1 MGRWRYLEQGW
12 SNRSFSHLLITCF
25 CWCLDSTV
33 RLFPGCRG
41 VALALFLVGCCIP
54 DSDDKFTDYF
64 TLLKW
69 VVSFDNIWKFL
80 FEWFLYILLPWKK
93 ISLEN
98 WKQFLLKLISTY
110 FTSSWACSTDRIK
123 NSKAKTPPSL
133 LHTWHK
139 YRLSMSEPA
148 QALQVARLGTGLK
161 LAIDSIPNCSPA
173 SFLSGGKTWS
183 F

>member
-1 MGRWRYLEQGW
+1 MFGLYCQALPRLAEG
-12 SNRSFSHLLITCF
+12 LLLLCSWWGVASWIPTTNLQIISLSWNE
-25 CWCLDSTV
+25 WCLLTTFGNFCLNDSNV
-33 RLFPGCRG
+33 F
-41 VALALFLVGCCIP
+41 
-54 DSDDKFTDYF
+54 
-64 TLLKW
+64 
-69 VVSFDNIWKFL
+69 
-80 FEWFLYILLPWKK
+80 LLPWKK

-110 FTSSWACSTDRIK
+110 FTSSWACSTDWIK

-133 LHTWHK
+133 LHTWHR
-139 YRLSMSEPA
+139 YRLSMSGPA
-148 QALQVARLGTGLK
+148 PALQVARLGTGLK